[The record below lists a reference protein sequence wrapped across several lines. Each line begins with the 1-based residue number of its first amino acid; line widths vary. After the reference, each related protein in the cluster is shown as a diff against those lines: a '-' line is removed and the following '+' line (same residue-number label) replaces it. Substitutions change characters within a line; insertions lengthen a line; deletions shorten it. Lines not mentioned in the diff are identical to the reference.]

1 MTLARSRESMA
12 RESMAEARTGA
23 AAGARRAIMPD
34 TPPPKAPADLLPL
47 YEVDAPF
54 HDLYLEIADCPR
66 CVLAKTRTR
75 TVPGSGP
82 VTADLMFIGEGPGA
96 REDEFGLPFIG
107 AAGRFLDELLEGIG
121 LSRAEVYIT
130 NVVKCRPP
138 GNRDPQPAETAACE
152 DYLARQIELI
162 DPKVIATLGRFSMAR
177 WFPNDRISQIHGI
190 SRELDGRTI
199 MPLYHPAAALRNGSL
214 RPTMHA
220 DFARIREL
228 LDGVPPA
235 SEPAPTAASEPA
247 AAPPAA
253 EAPPA
258 PPATPP
264 DQPSSQPS
272 NAPGELVDYSE
283 IPEPDPKPQER
294 LL

>member
-1 MTLARSRESMA
+1 MTLARSPQPMT
-12 RESMAEARTGA
+12 EAATPA
-23 AAGARRAIMPD
+23 ADGARVIMPD
-34 TPPPKAPADLLPL
+34 TPPPGAPAQLIPL
-47 YEVDAPF
+47 YEVDPPL

-121 LSRAEVYIT
+121 LRRAEVYIT

-177 WFPNDRISQIHGI
+177 WFPDARISQIHGI
-190 SRELDGRTI
+190 AREIEGRAI

-220 DFARIREL
+220 DFARIRDL
-228 LDGVPPA
+228 LEGG
-235 SEPAPTAASEPA
+235 SSAAE
-247 AAPPAA
+247 PAA
-253 EAPPA
+253 EAAAAGQAIEEPPTPG
-258 PPATPP
+258 PPVTE
-264 DQPSSQPS
+264 
-272 NAPGELVDYSE
+272 PGELVDYSE

>member
-1 MTLARSRESMA
+1 MTLARSREP
-12 RESMAEARTGA
+12 MAETRPEA
-23 AAGARRAIMPD
+23 ATNDRRAIMPD
-34 TPPPKAPADLLPL
+34 TPPSDAPADLLPL

-54 HDLYLEIADCPR
+54 HDLYLEIADCPS

-121 LSRAEVYIT
+121 LSRTEVYIT

-177 WFPNDRISQIHGI
+177 WFPNDRISQIHGT
-190 SRELDGRTI
+190 SREIDGRTI

-228 LDGVPPA
+228 LDG
-235 SEPAPTAASEPA
+235 
-247 AAPPAA
+247 
-253 EAPPA
+253 APPA
-258 PPATPP
+258 PPMHETPA
-264 DQPSSQPS
+264 DA
-272 NAPGELVDYSE
+272 APTAEAPAAGPEPAQTTDTAGEMVDYSE

>member
-1 MTLARSRESMA
+1 MALARSHEPMA
-12 RESMAEARTGA
+12 DARDADATGP
-23 AAGARRAIMPD
+23 ARLAIMPD
-34 TPPPKAPADLLPL
+34 MPPANAPADLLPL
-47 YEVDAPF
+47 YEVDARF

-66 CVLAKTRTR
+66 CVLAKTRTH

-107 AAGRFLDELLEGIG
+107 AAGRFLDELLGGIG
-121 LSRAEVYIT
+121 LSRDEVYIT

-177 WFPNDRISQIHGI
+177 WFPSARISQIHGNASEI
-190 SRELDGRTI
+190 DGRTI

-214 RPTMHA
+214 RPTMHE
-220 DFARIREL
+220 DFARIRSL
-228 LDGVPPA
+228 LDGAPSVPPA
-235 SEPAPTAASEPA
+235 GGAPEPA
-247 AAPPAA
+247 AAA
-253 EAPPA
+253 EVPR
-258 PPATPP
+258 
-264 DQPSSQPS
+264 SQPPS
-272 NAPGELVDYSE
+272 DDRSELVDYRE
-283 IPEPDPKPQER
+283 PAEPDPKPQER

>member
-1 MTLARSRESMA
+1 MTLARSPQPMA
-12 RESMAEARTGA
+12 DAS
-23 AAGARRAIMPD
+23 AAGSGGARAIMPD
-34 TPPPKAPADLLPL
+34 TPPEGAPAQLIPL
-47 YEVDAPF
+47 YAVDAPL

-66 CVLAKTRTR
+66 CILAKTRTR

-82 VTADLMFIGEGPGA
+82 VNADLMFIGEGPGA

-177 WFPNDRISQIHGI
+177 WFPDARISQIHGMA
-190 SRELDGRTI
+190 REIDGRTI

-220 DFARIREL
+220 DFARIRDL
-228 LDGVPPA
+228 LEGGPPA
-235 SEPAPTAASEPA
+235 APVSETPTTDTSGAGEPA
-247 AAPPAA
+247 ASQTG
-253 EAPPA
+253 
-258 PPATPP
+258 PATPA
-264 DQPSSQPS
+264 PSRE
-272 NAPGELVDYSE
+272 ATKPGELVDYSE
-283 IPEPDPKPQER
+283 LPEPDPKPQER

>member
-1 MTLARSRESMA
+1 MTLARSPQPMT
-12 RESMAEARTGA
+12 EAATPA
-23 AAGARRAIMPD
+23 ADGARVIMPD
-34 TPPPKAPADLLPL
+34 TPPPGAPAQLIPL
-47 YEVDAPF
+47 YEVDPPL

-121 LSRAEVYIT
+121 LRRAEVYIT

-177 WFPNDRISQIHGI
+177 WFPDARISQIHGI
-190 SRELDGRTI
+190 AREIEGRTI

-220 DFARIREL
+220 DFARIRDL
-228 LDGVPPA
+228 LEGG
-235 SEPAPTAASEPA
+235 SS
-247 AAPPAA
+247 AA
-253 EAPPA
+253 EAAAAGQAIEEPPTPG
-258 PPATPP
+258 PPVTE
-264 DQPSSQPS
+264 
-272 NAPGELVDYSE
+272 PGELVDYSE

>member
-1 MTLARSRESMA
+1 MTLARSSKPMA
-12 RESMAEARTGA
+12 DAGHDPTSA
-23 AAGARRAIMPD
+23 ASNGRRAIMPD
-34 TPPPKAPADLLPL
+34 TPPANAPADLLPL
-47 YEVDAPF
+47 YEVEAPF

-82 VTADLMFIGEGPGA
+82 LNADLMFIGEGPGA

-107 AAGRFLDELLEGIG
+107 AAGRFLDELLNAIG

-138 GNRDPQPAETAACE
+138 GNRDPLPAETAACE

-162 DPKVIATLGRFSMAR
+162 DPTVIATLGRFSMAR
-177 WFPNDRISQIHGI
+177 WFPNARISQIHGMA
-190 SRELDGRTI
+190 SELDGRTI
-199 MPLYHPAAALRNGSL
+199 VPLYHPAAALRNGGL
-214 RPTMHA
+214 RPAMHA

-228 LDGVPPA
+228 LDGAPVVAASPPA
-235 SEPAPTAASEPA
+235 SAPPSEPPPPFEA
-247 AAPPAA
+247 AMSPTPPPTNA
-253 EAPPA
+253 
-258 PPATPP
+258 PAT
-264 DQPSSQPS
+264 
-272 NAPGELVDYSE
+272 LVDYSE
-283 IPEPDPKPQER
+283 PSEPDPKPQER